1 MILLHVTNDSKEQ
14 VPLKAGFNSGST
26 FKMQVKFS
34 HANISSD
41 VSKRQGVWAAVQSS
55 DLNQGSIDCELIQ
68 EDVNLFILKW
78 DAGFLTMLSKYI

>member
-14 VPLKAGFNSGST
+14 VPSKKAGFNSGST

-41 VSKRQGVWAAVQSS
+41 VSKRQGV
-55 DLNQGSIDCELIQ
+55 
-68 EDVNLFILKW
+68 
-78 DAGFLTMLSKYI
+78 